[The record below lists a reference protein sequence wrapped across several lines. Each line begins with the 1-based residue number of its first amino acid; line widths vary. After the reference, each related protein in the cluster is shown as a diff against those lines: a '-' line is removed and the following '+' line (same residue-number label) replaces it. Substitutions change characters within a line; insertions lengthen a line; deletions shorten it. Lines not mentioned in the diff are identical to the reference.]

1 MANIINAITTGLGGL
16 STTADT
22 SGNVSIQSNG
32 STVASFTSTGLDVT
46 GALTVNGAASGRS
59 GSDYVN
65 LTTGTTNVT
74 LTAASNQV
82 QIVSSDAEG
91 YSITL
96 PNATTLTKG
105 AAYFCFYNT
114 SPFPVAIK
122 DAGGVTREFLS
133 PNSSNSY
140 LKLQE
145 NATSAGVWHIENPVN
160 AGATTSA
167 AYTNIN
173 SASNLSGDSIGN
185 VIRVN
190 DTQYIATSFQSGVG
204 GAIYAR
210 LFTVNLSTKAV
221 TWGNSVTLMTNAA
234 SVYTQN
240 GQVYGDSNGVDRGII
255 NVGQTITSGSPSI
268 RLIGFAIVSGTLY
281 ISSVATPYTT
291 AGSGASYRANATVQY
306 AGSNNAFLIYGGETN
321 NYLSAYVTGYV
332 VGVSGT
338 TVTLTQS
345 TGSTTYAPVA
355 SNLYIFSPT
364 SKTTLVL
371 DTDIA
376 SNPKYISY
384 NTSTNAI
391 TQGARTSQTTRIAGT
406 LLQSTWDNSAGAGYF
421 FTQGKNFIL
430 STSTGGKII
439 VGKSAADITNAGAAT
454 VTVTA
459 ATYTYKS
466 YPSKLYSTVSSNVG
480 VTDYYAASASSYY
493 IIDSYNADLSST
505 QYGKQNL
512 LNCDPTNSNFNF
524 NTASFSNG
532 ATNTVSD
539 NHMIY
544 ITSTGQIV
552 DFVYTAYAANGL
564 AIKMNVIPYAT
575 PFVS

>member
-1 MANIINAITTGLGGL
+1 MANIINAITTGAGGL

-74 LTAASNQV
+74 LTSSSNQV

-105 AAYFCFYNT
+105 ASYFCFYNT

-145 NATSAGVWHIENPVN
+145 NATAAGVWHIENPVN
-160 AGATTSA
+160 AGASTSA

-185 VIRVN
+185 IIRVN
-190 DTQYIATSFQSGVG
+190 DTQYIATSFSAAAG
-204 GAIYAR
+204 GSSYAR

-221 TWGNSVTLMTNAA
+221 TWGNSVTLMTSAA
-234 SVYTQN
+234 GFYTQN
-240 GQVYGDSNGVDRGII
+240 NMIYGDSNGVDRGII
-255 NVGQTITSGSPSI
+255 NVAQTVGSGSPSI
-268 RLIGFAIVSGTLY
+268 KLIGFAIVSGTLY
-281 ISSVATPYTT
+281 VSSVATPYTT
-291 AGSGASYRANATVQY
+291 ASSGGGYRCNATVQY
-306 AGSNNAFLIYGGETN
+306 AGSNNAFLVYGGECN
-321 NYLSAYVTGYV
+321 NYLSGYVTGYV

-338 TVTLTQS
+338 TVSLTQG
-345 TGSTTYAPVA
+345 TGSTTYAPVGG
-355 SNLYIFSPT
+355 NVWVFSPT
-364 SKTTLVL
+364 SRTTLVL
-371 DTDIA
+371 DTNVA
-376 SNPKYISY
+376 SNPKYINY
-384 NTSTNAI
+384 DPSTNAI
-391 TQGARTSQTTRIAGT
+391 TQGARTSQTTIIAGS
-406 LLQSTWDNSAGAGYF
+406 LLPSTWDGAAGSSL
-421 FTQGKNFIL
+421 FTQGKNFLL
-430 STSTGGKII
+430 STSTGGKVI
-439 VGKSAADITNAGAAT
+439 VGKSAATITNPGSAT
-454 VTVTA
+454 VTVAA

-466 YPSKLYSTVSSNVG
+466 YPSKLYSTVSTNVG

-493 IIDSYNADLSST
+493 IIDTYNADLST
-505 QYGKQNL
+505 TTYGRQNL

-532 ATNTVSD
+532 ATNTSAEA
-539 NHMIY
+539 NMMY

-552 DFVYTAYAANGL
+552 NFVYTYYAANGL
-564 AIKMNVIPYAT
+564 TLKMNIIPYAT